1 MHLKILLKY
10 LLLLTLA
17 ALMTA
22 TTFVFGALPMR
33 AVRSVYGRLFYWS
46 GFAIVAIALLMAN
59 NPLYA
64 MMLLALVILVG
75 VFAEVEEH
83 GGTVFVSGLAGVLSA
98 VGTNALI
105 GGLWLQRNKLHLIEE
120 LRTQVT
126 SALDQM
132 AKMNPN
138 SVVNVDVVMRQLPSV
153 LVISLICALAIS
165 LIGETQLLRLIGS
178 RQTEQAA
185 VARGRLTQFR
195 TPDALVWVTIVALF
209 GAFFEHGITLFDTV
223 SVNVLNVLVLVFFC
237 QGLAIVAHMFQTYKV
252 SNFWQS
258 LWYIVLV
265 LQLFLMVS
273 LVGFVDFWLEIRE
286 RLTRKPAAT
295 NKSF

>member
-1 MHLKILLKY
+1 MHLKTLLKY
-10 LLLLTLA
+10 TVLLTLA

-33 AVRSVYGRLFYWS
+33 VVRTVYGRLFYWS
-46 GFAIVAIALLMAN
+46 GFTVVAIALAMVG

-64 MMLLALVILVG
+64 MLLLALVVLVG

-83 GGTVFVSGLAGVLSA
+83 GISVFMSGLAGVLSA
-98 VGTNALI
+98 VGATALI
-105 GGLWLQRNKLHLIEE
+105 GGLWLQRSKLHLIEE
-120 LRTQVT
+120 VRNQVT
-126 SALDQM
+126 SVLGQM

-138 SVVNVDVVMRQLPSV
+138 TVASVDMVMQQLPSV

-165 LIGETQLLRLIGS
+165 LIAEAQMLRLLGA
-178 RQTEQAA
+178 QQAQQAA
-185 VARGRLTQFR
+185 VARGRLTLFR
-195 TPDALVWVTIVALF
+195 VPDALVWVAIVAIF
-209 GAFFEHGITLFDTV
+209 GAFFKHGNFLVETV
-223 SVNVLNVLVLVFFC
+223 CVNVLNVLVLVFFC
-237 QGLAIVAHMFQTYKV
+237 QGLAIVAHMFRTYKV
-252 SNFWQS
+252 GTFWQN

-265 LQLFLMVS
+265 LQLFLIVS
-273 LVGFVDFWLEIRE
+273 LVGFADFWLEFRE